1 MKLTVDNADT
11 PEMKARSKQVIFII
25 FDCKVKLTSVN
36 DDYKDNVGDG
46 PGGNDGVRNT
56 TAEPHTTTR

>member
-11 PEMKARSKQVIFII
+11 TEMKARSKQVIFIL
-25 FDCKVKLTSVN
+25 DCKVKSTSVN

-46 PGGNDGVRNT
+46 TEGNDGVRNT